1 MQYDCVKGSTQRL
14 ALLMLLRYQT
24 TEYIVIDSP
33 GGSAHFTV
41 TGVHHLPAAS
51 SSALSETAKVLP
63 LHVSSEEVIECDLNL
78 DLLSKR
84 SATLQQHYKRLLY
97 NN

>member
-1 MQYDCVKGSTQRL
+1 MQYDCVKGSIQRL
-14 ALLMLLRYQT
+14 ALLMLLRNQT
-24 TEYIVIDSP
+24 AEYIVIDSP

-51 SSALSETAKVLP
+51 SSALSETAEVLP

-84 SATLQQHYKRLLY
+84 SAALQQPYKRLLY